1 MRWWLELFGDV
12 ASAIIGAALLALM
25 LYVALN

>member
-1 MRWWLELFGDV
+1 MRGWLELLDDV
-12 ASAIIGAALLALM
+12 FSAIVGVALLALM